1 MSSLRRAAIALA
13 AGVLLVT
20 ALVPGVLA
28 ADPLVVSGTVSLDGA
43 PVTGV
48 AVTVMVVGSDTVMPA
63 TSDASGA
70 WSVAI
75 DALPGDTLQVDA
87 VSSTSSA
94 DPSGCVRTDTVSGR
108 VTVAVDALPASVDL
122 TLAGHSTNVC
132 MATGT
137 PTAVVTPPATD
148 TAAGPGARG
157 SDTAVLLA
165 FLATLV
171 AIAIAVAARLPAGR
185 RSAGRRSA
193 GRRRS

>member
-148 TAAGPGARG
+148 TA
-157 SDTAVLLA
+157 VLLA